1 MKNPIFFG
9 NGKMEKN
16 SKISYTN
23 AHLYYKGLSIII
35 DYEKTMHAYSDE
47 LMNDDTTI
55 PFEIYPYADDLYLGY
70 AQVDPYFG
78 AVDISEVLKQI
89 DEALKLI
96 NHKRKS
102 ISRNY

>member
-1 MKNPIFFG
+1 MVKSNPRR
-9 NGKMEKN
+9 
-16 SKISYTN
+16 SYTN

-35 DYEKTMHAYSDE
+35 DYEKTLHAYSDT
-47 LMNDDTTI
+47 LLDDDTTI
-55 PFEIYPYADDLYLGY
+55 PFEIYPYADDIYLGY

-102 ISRNY
+102 ISGNY